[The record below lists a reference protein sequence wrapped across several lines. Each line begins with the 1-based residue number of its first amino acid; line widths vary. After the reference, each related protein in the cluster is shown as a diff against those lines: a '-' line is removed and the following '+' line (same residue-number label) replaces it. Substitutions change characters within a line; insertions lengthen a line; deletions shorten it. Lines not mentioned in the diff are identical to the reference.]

1 MHKRKRQIILAS
13 AVILLLLSCGK
24 EQQPEQEAAAPA
36 LTVLIGTD
44 GFGDGCYN
52 DNMLSGIL
60 GFCKEHPEVALDLQ
74 QPGSIADA
82 GKRLDAWLSQE
93 SAAERALILA
103 SNSYESILKG
113 KAAPK
118 NGRVLIL
125 ETDDVFPGHSSYIIR
140 RYGAS
145 WLCGTL
151 SSAYLPII
159 VKAMDG
165 NDMIEE
171 SEAGFRAGFS
181 QVSDLEALSWTVADG
196 PEGFAMRD
204 STYRL
209 VYKAIDSLESYPAF
223 PLIFPLVGGSIAGVF
238 DYQRYMGFVDVAG
251 MDVDCTYYAPYSVPY
266 SLMVNNNLV
275 LEHYLQDWLDGKPW
289 PEHQAY
295 GLESEYVEVKLNPE
309 NFWSSESDPLDVY
322 KQYYPL
328 AVQKEK
334 DYETE

>member
-1 MHKRKRQIILAS
+1 MRNKYIILLSVVLVSLFS
-13 AVILLLLSCGK
+13 ACQK
-24 EQQPEQEAAAPA
+24 EQPVRDTSVPE
-36 LTVLIGTD
+36 LTVFIGTD

-60 GFCKEHPEVALDLQ
+60 GFCKEHPEVALHLQ
-74 QPGSIADA
+74 QPASIADA
-82 GKRLDAWLSQE
+82 GKRLDAWISE
-93 SAAERALILA
+93 ENAANRALILA
-103 SNSYESILKG
+103 SNSYESILKD
-113 KAAPK
+113 KPAPK

-125 ETDDVFPGHSSYIIR
+125 ETDDVFPGHFSYIIR

-145 WLCGTL
+145 WLCGAL
-151 SSAYLPII
+151 SSSAYFPII
-159 VKAMDG
+159 VKALDG
-165 NDMIEE
+165 NDMIDE

-181 QVSDLEALSWTVADG
+181 QVSDLELMSLTVADG

-209 VYKAIDSLESYPAF
+209 VYKAIDSLESYPAP
-223 PLIFPLVGGSIAGVF
+223 PLIFPLLGGSIAGVF
-238 DYQRYMGFVDVAG
+238 DYQRYLGFVAVAG
-251 MDVDCTYYAPYSVPY
+251 MDVDCKPYATYAVPY

-309 NFWSSESDPLDVY
+309 NFWPSESDPLDVY